1 MARSPKSGYSSI
13 YDLGCGT
20 GHLTRIL
27 ADTFSNSEVTGIDSS
42 PEMLAEARCDFPRSR
57 GSKLTSARGAQQL
70 LRISSIPTPP
80 CNGFLTTKPYY
91 PRS

>member
-27 ADTFSNSEVTGIDSS
+27 ADPFSNSEVTGIDSS

-70 LRISSIPTPP
+70 SGSHLYQRRPAMGS
-80 CNGFLTTKPYY
+80 
-91 PRS
+91 